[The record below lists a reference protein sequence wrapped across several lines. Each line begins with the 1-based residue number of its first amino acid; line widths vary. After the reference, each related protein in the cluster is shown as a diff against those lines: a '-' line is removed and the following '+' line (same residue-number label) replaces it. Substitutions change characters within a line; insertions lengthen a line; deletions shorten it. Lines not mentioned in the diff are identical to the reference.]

1 MSLHAPVL
9 LHEVADAISPMSGGT
24 YADFTF
30 GRGGYSA
37 EWLRRAPCTIYAL
50 DRDPDAIAAG
60 QELASTH
67 AGLNMVPG
75 RFGDAMELLGAAG
88 APPLDGIA
96 MDLGVSSPQLDEAA
110 RGFSF
115 QADGPL
121 DMRMSR
127 SGPTAA
133 DLVNNE
139 PEDALANTIY
149 RLGEERLSR
158 RIAKA
163 IVTRRADKPFT
174 TTLDLADCVTGAMPG
189 SARRQKI
196 HPATRTFQAL
206 RLAVNDELGELER
219 GLIAAEH
226 LLAPGGRLAVVSFH
240 SLEDRITKL
249 FLRDRSGGVGQS
261 RHMPDVAP
269 AQAATFK
276 LVKKGA
282 IKAGADEIDANP
294 RARSARLRVAIR
306 TEAPAWPVQEVA

>member
-1 MSLHAPVL
+1 MGLHAPVL
-9 LHEVADAISPMSGGT
+9 LNEVANAISPVSGGT

-60 QELASTH
+60 REMAAAH
-67 AGLNMVPG
+67 GGLNMVPG
-75 RFGDAMELLGAAG
+75 RFGDAMELLGAVD

-121 DMRMSR
+121 DMRMSK
-127 SGPTAA
+127 SGPSAA
-133 DLVNNE
+133 DIVNSENE
-139 PEDALANTIY
+139 TSLANIIF

-163 IVTRRADKPFT
+163 IVARRAEAPFT
-174 TTLDLADCVTGAMPG
+174 RTLDLAECVSAAMPA

-219 GLIAAEH
+219 GLVAAEH

-249 FLRDRSGGVGQS
+249 FLRDRSGGAGQS
-261 RHMPDVAP
+261 RHMPDVP
-269 AQAATFK
+269 AENAATFTLAK
-276 LVKKGA
+276 RGA
-282 IKAGADEIDANP
+282 IKAGADEISINP

-306 TEAPAWPVQEVA
+306 TDAPAWPTKGAA

>member
-1 MSLHAPVL
+1 MTVHAPVL
-9 LHEVADAISPMSGGT
+9 LNEVANAISPVAGGI

-50 DRDPDAIAAG
+50 DRDPDAIQAGRDLAAD
-60 QELASTH
+60 TP
-67 AGLNMVPG
+67 GLHMVPG
-75 RFGDAMELLGAAG
+75 CFGDAEELLTDIG
-88 APPLDGIA
+88 APKLDGIA

-121 DMRMSR
+121 DMRMSK
-127 SGPTAA
+127 SGQTAA
-133 DLVNNE
+133 DIVNQQDE
-139 PEDALANTIY
+139 TSLANIIY
-149 RLGEERLSR
+149 RLGDERLSR
-158 RIAKA
+158 RIARA
-163 IVTRRADKPFT
+163 IVARRQEKPFT
-174 TTLDLADCVTGAMPG
+174 TTLDLADCVSAAMPG

-226 LLAPGGRLAVVSFH
+226 LLKPGGRVAIVSFH

-249 FLRDRSGGVGQS
+249 FLRDRSGGAGQS
-261 RHMPDVAP
+261 RHMPDVP
-269 AQAATFK
+269 ADHAQTFTLIK
-276 LVKKGA
+276 RGA
-282 IKAGADEIDANP
+282 IKATADEIKSNP
-294 RARSARLRVAIR
+294 RSRSARLRVAVR
-306 TEAPAWPVQEVA
+306 TDAPSWPNGGTV